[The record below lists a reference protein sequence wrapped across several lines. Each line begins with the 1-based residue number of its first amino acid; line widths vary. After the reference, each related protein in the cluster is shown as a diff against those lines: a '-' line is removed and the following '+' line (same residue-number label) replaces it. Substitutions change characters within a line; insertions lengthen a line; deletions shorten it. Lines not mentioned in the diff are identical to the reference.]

1 MSNIEKGTN
10 YEVYIKN
17 YLQNEENV
25 SWLWKNIPEFDLRK
39 ANLLGDWN
47 EFRLNRKELTTE
59 NPLIDTGCDVLL
71 RSNEKYYIVQCKNYD
86 NQNTVKI
93 SDLAGFYM
101 TLCHYDLDGIV
112 YYTSKLSKNLQSQKE
127 TNKVKFIRKPF
138 NCENIKIEQNYTK
151 LIDYAY
157 DYQIEAYEN
166 IKNALKDKNRAILQL
181 PCGLGKTLISMMVAL
196 NYDQVIIL
204 SPLKQYCIQNLA
216 RFKSEDKYKDYI
228 GLIIDSDE
236 TRDIKYI
243 SNFIKNN
250 KKIILSVCYKSSDI
264 LFEVLNLMKNS
275 IIIVDEFHNITKN
288 DLLRLKENAMSN
300 ILFSDSKIL
309 FMSATPRIFQL
320 DEEDD
325 ELNSEIFGEIE
336 YIYNMGDA
344 IRNNKICD
352 YEVYVPDIFTNNAKF
367 ITDINDEVDLKS
379 LDNNLVTKANFLMR
393 AMLETGARKCILY
406 ARTQDES
413 HRFKEI
419 LTKLNEYFY
428 VDMTIETILS
438 QDKKSERERK
448 IQTFTTFNG
457 FSILINVE
465 ILNECID
472 IKECDSV
479 YITYPSQSK
488 IRNIQRICR
497 ANRKDSNNI
506 NKVSKIF
513 LWTDEYN
520 EMVDTI
526 SHLKE
531 FDNSF
536 MLEKVKILALN
547 NNDFQILNR
556 IQHEKKYET
565 LDNFIINVKHVLTWD
580 QKFDLLIKYIKEH
593 GIPPSANCDNPFIK
607 NLGVFWQKQNYA
619 FKNKTKMMQY
629 PKYTQ
634 IWQKFMTDYPQN
646 FLNNEEKWLNKLNKV
661 KKYVEDHNNAP
672 SRYSK
677 DPVEKE
683 LGLWFAM
690 QKENC
695 RRNIKM
701 FMHENIITIWK
712 NFIEE
717 HKKHFMT
724 NIEVW
729 YDRFDELNNYIM
741 ENGKLP
747 VHKRNEKQS
756 LGLWIQT
763 QNKNYKQK
771 TQIMANSEFY
781 DIWTDFLYKNSEFF
795 MTNEELWYSNLLKLT
810 SYINEFN
817 KLPDKRSLEKD
828 ERSLYDWL
836 SHQNQNL
843 KKNTNIMRNNQFV
856 KNDFEKFLQEYKFV
870 KNNF

>member
-17 YLQNEENV
+17 FLQNEDKI
-25 SWLWKNIPEFDLRK
+25 SWLWKNIPEFELRK
-39 ANLLGDWN
+39 AKLLGDWN
-47 EFRLNRKELTTE
+47 EYRLNRKELTTE

-71 RSNEKYYIVQCKNYD
+71 KSNEKYYVVQCKNYD

-93 SDLAGFYM
+93 CDLAGFYM

-112 YYTSKLSKNLQSQKE
+112 YYTSKLSKNLQLQKE
-127 TNKVKFIRKPF
+127 TDKVKFIRKPF
-138 NCENIKIEQNYTK
+138 ECENLKIEQNYTK

-166 IKNALKDKNRAILQL
+166 IKNAFQEKNRAILQL
-181 PCGLGKTLISMMVAL
+181 PCGLGKTLISMMVGL

-216 RFKSEDKYKDYI
+216 RFKSEDKYKDYN

-243 SNFIKNN
+243 SNFIKSN

-264 LFEVLNLMKNS
+264 LFEVLDLLKNS

-288 DLLRLKENAMSN
+288 DLLGLKENAMSN

-352 YEVYVPDIFTNNAKF
+352 YEVYVPDIFTNNSKF
-367 ITDINDEVDLKS
+367 ITDINDEVDIKN

-413 HRFKEI
+413 HSFKEI
-419 LTKLNEYFY
+419 FTKLNKYFY

-497 ANRKDSNNI
+497 ANRKNSNNI

-536 MLEKVKILALN
+536 MLEKVKILSLN

-556 IQHEKKYET
+556 TQHEKKYET
-565 LDNFIINVKHVLTWD
+565 LDNFIINVKHVLTWE
-580 QKFDLLIKYIKEH
+580 QKFDLLVQYIKEH
-593 GIPPSANCDNPFIK
+593 GNPPSLGSENSNIK
-607 NLGVFWQKQNYA
+607 KLAKWYQNQKASYEH
-619 FKNKTKMMQY
+619 KTKMMQY

-677 DPVEKE
+677 DPDEKE

-701 FMHENIITIWK
+701 FAHENIIAIWK
-712 NFIEE
+712 KFIED

-729 YDRFDELNNYIM
+729 HDRFDELNNYIN
-741 ENGKLP
+741 EHGKAP

-756 LGLWIQT
+756 LGLWVQT

-771 TQIMANSEFY
+771 TQIMSNPEFY
-781 DIWTDFLYKNSEFF
+781 NIWSDFLYKNSELF
-795 MTNEELWYSNLLKLT
+795 MTNEELWYANLLKLT
-810 SYINEFN
+810 GFINEFH
-817 KLPDKRSLEKD
+817 KLPDKRSLEKN

-836 SHQNQNL
+836 SHQRQNL
-843 KKNTNIMRNNQFV
+843 KKNTNIIRSNQFV
-856 KNDFEKFLQEYKFV
+856 KNDFEKFLCEYKDLF
-870 KNNF
+870 

>member
-17 YLQNEENV
+17 FLENENSI

-39 ANLLGDWN
+39 AKLLGDWN
-47 EFRLNRKELTTE
+47 EHRLNRKELKSE
-59 NPLIDTGCDVLL
+59 NPLIDTGCDILL
-71 RSNEKYYIVQCKNYD
+71 KKDEKYYVVQCKNYD
-86 NQNTVKI
+86 NQNAIKI
-93 SDLAGFYM
+93 GDLAGFYM

-112 YYTSKLSKNLQSQKE
+112 YYTSKLSKNLQLQKE
-127 TNKVKFIRKPF
+127 TNKVKFIRKTM
-138 NCENIKIEQNYTK
+138 ENEKTEQNYAN
-151 LIDYAY
+151 LIENAY
-157 DYQIEAYEN
+157 DYQIEASEK
-166 IKNALKDKNRAILQL
+166 IKTVFKDKNRALLQL
-181 PCGLGKTLISMMVAL
+181 PCGLGKTLISMMIGL
-196 NYDQVIIL
+196 NYEQVIIL
-204 SPLKQYCIQNLA
+204 SPLKQYCIQNLD
-216 RFKSEDKYKDYI
+216 RFKSDIKYKDYNS
-228 GLIIDSDE
+228 LIIDSDE

-243 SNFIKNN
+243 SNFIKTN

-264 LFEVLNLMKNS
+264 LFEVLDLMKNS
-275 IIIVDEFHNITKN
+275 IIIIDEFHNITKN
-288 DLLRLKENAMSN
+288 DLLGLKENGMNN

-325 ELNSEIFGEIE
+325 ELNSEIFGEFE

-344 IRNNKICD
+344 IKNNKICD
-352 YEVYVPDIFTNNAKF
+352 YEIYVPDIYVNNKQF
-367 ITDINDEVDLKS
+367 ITDIDNEINIKS
-379 LDNNLVTKANFLMR
+379 LDNNLVMKANFLFR

-406 ARTQDES
+406 AKTQDES

-419 LTKLNEYFY
+419 FTKLNEYFSIDIY
-428 VDMTIETILS
+428 VETILS
-438 QDKKSERERK
+438 QDKKSEREHK

-479 YITYPSQSK
+479 YITYPSQSR

-536 MLEKVKILALN
+536 MIEKVKILSLN

-556 IQHEKKYET
+556 THHEKKYET
-565 LDNFIINVKHVLTWD
+565 LDNFIINVKHVLTWE
-580 QKFDLLIKYIKEH
+580 QKFDLLVQYINEH
-593 GIPPSANCDNPFIK
+593 GIIPS
-607 NLGVFWQKQNYA
+607 LGNEDSNIRKLAKWYQNQKASYEH
-619 FKNKTKMMQY
+619 KTKMMQY

-646 FLNNEEKWLNKLNKV
+646 FLNNEDKWINKLNKV
-661 KKYVEDHNNAP
+661 KQYVEEHNNAP

-677 DPVEKE
+677 DSDEKE
-683 LGLWFAM
+683 LGSWFAM

-701 FMHENIITIWK
+701 FQHENINNIWK
-712 NFIEE
+712 EFIEC
-717 HKKHFMT
+717 HKKYFMT
-724 NIEVW
+724 NNEVW
-729 YDRFDELNNYIM
+729 YDRFDELNNYIL
-741 ENGKLP
+741 ENNKLP

-756 LGLWIQT
+756 LGLWVQT

-771 TQIMANSEFY
+771 TQIMSNQEFY
-781 DIWTDFLYKNSEFF
+781 DIWTIFLNKNSDFF

-810 SYINEFN
+810 CFINEYD
-817 KLPDKRSLEKD
+817 KLPEKRSLEKD

-836 SHQNQNL
+836 SHQRQNL
-843 KKNTNIMRNNQFV
+843 KKNTNIIKNNQLI
-856 KNDFEKFLQEYKFV
+856 KNDFEKFLEEYKKLF
-870 KNNF
+870 